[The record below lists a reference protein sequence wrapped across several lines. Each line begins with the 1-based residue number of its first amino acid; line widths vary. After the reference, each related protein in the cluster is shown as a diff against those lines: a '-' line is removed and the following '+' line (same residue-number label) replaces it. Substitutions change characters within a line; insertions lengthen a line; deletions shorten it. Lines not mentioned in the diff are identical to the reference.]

1 MKKVCLFLAILVLL
15 FCNSMATS
23 IETNSTVS
31 VITDFDD
38 LEFLMDSHFGRILQS
53 SGSVSR
59 KSLNAGQAVA
69 NCGRGR
75 PYDSC
80 LPNPNR
86 PVTPQNCGSYN
97 RACGR

>member
-1 MKKVCLFLAILVLL
+1 MKKICLFLAILVLV

-31 VITDFDD
+31 VIADFDD
-38 LEFLMDSHFGRILQS
+38 LEFLMDSHFGRVLQS

-59 KSLNAGQAVA
+59 KSLNAGQAAA

-75 PYDSC
+75 SYDSC

-86 PVTPQNCGSYN
+86 PITPQNCGTYS